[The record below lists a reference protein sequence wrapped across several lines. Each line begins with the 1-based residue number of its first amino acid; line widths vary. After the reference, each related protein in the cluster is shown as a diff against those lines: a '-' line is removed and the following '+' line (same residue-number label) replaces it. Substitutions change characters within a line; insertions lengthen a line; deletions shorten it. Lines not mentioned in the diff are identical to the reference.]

1 MAETARTEK
10 RWLVCPVCNA
20 SVAEG
25 RSSCPRCEEDLTGLV
40 LMDDAAPNQY
50 NQGLDAVRQEKL
62 EEAAGHLLAALAL
75 DPDHVPALVVL
86 GKVRAQQQR
95 YDQAIGYWRRALE
108 LDPENRAAQAGIAK
122 AERLHVRLQR
132 SRRIRAGAFL
142 AAVAVLA
149 LLAGLLALWGT
160 RLKGDLT
167 ATSATS
173 TAAIAQVTDWAAVA
187 QATDIA
193 AVAQVTV
200 TPPATIE
207 PTAPPSTP
215 EPQLAGP
222 VREALAGDPD
232 LGPLGITVEQID
244 TAIQLSGQ
252 VPNEDLKAA
261 AEALAKGVAGVGA
274 VDSTGLLVV
283 PSDLAK
289 QAQAKLGADPATL
302 GLAVN
307 VEQVGRSLRLS
318 GSVASAEVRNQ
329 IIRLA
334 SDIEGVDLVDA
345 EGLLVAG
352 PDLAARVQEAL
363 KADDSLAYA
372 HLEVQQLGA
381 GIALKGYVL
390 GADLKLQAETVARSV
405 EGVGLVDA
413 GLIEVWSMYTVK
425 NGESLHSIARRCYG
439 NEAKWLDIF
448 NANQP
453 LIAKPSLIHVG
464 WQLVMPSLSQGC
476 P

>member
-1 MAETARTEK
+1 MAETVRAEK
-10 RWLVCPVCNA
+10 RSLVCPVCSA
-20 SVAEG
+20 TVAEG
-25 RSSCPRCEEDLTGLV
+25 RSSCPRCKEDLTGLV

-50 NQGLDAVRQEKL
+50 NQGLDAVRQGKL
-62 EEAAGHLLAALAL
+62 EDAAEHLLAALAL

-95 YDQAIGYWRRALE
+95 YEQAIGYWRRALE

-122 AERLHVRLQR
+122 AERLRVRFQR
-132 SRRIRAGAFL
+132 GRRFRAGAV
-142 AAVAVLA
+142 VATVALLA

-160 RLKGDLT
+160 RLRGDLT
-167 ATSATS
+167 ATGATA
-173 TAAIAQVTDWAAVA
+173 TAAIARVTDIV
-187 QATDIA
+187 

-200 TPPATIE
+200 TPPVTIE
-207 PTAPPSTP
+207 PVTPTPTP
-215 EPQLAGP
+215 EVQLEEP
-222 VREALAGDPD
+222 VLKALAGDPD
-232 LGPLGITVEQID
+232 LGSLGITVEQIG

-274 VDSTGLLVV
+274 VDSTALLVS
-283 PSDLAK
+283 PPDLAK
-289 QAQAKLGADPATL
+289 QAQAKLAADPATQ
-302 GLAVN
+302 GLAVG

-329 IIRLA
+329 VIQLA
-334 SDIEGVDLVDA
+334 GDVEGVDLVDA

-372 HLEVQQLGA
+372 HLEVEQIGA
-381 GIALKGYVL
+381 GIVLKGYVL
-390 GADLKLQAETVARSV
+390 DADLKLQAETVARSV
-405 EGVGLVDA
+405 EGIGLVDA
-413 GLIEVWSMYTVK
+413 GQIEVWSIYTVK
-425 NGESLHSIARRCYG
+425 NHDSLRSIARRCYG
-439 NEAKWLDIF
+439 NEAKWVDIF

-453 LIAKPSLIHVG
+453 LIADWNLIHVG
-464 WQLVMPSLSQGC
+464 WRLVMPSLSQGC